1 MVTLREKLQLTEE
14 EKEALIEELAERMKD
29 IVYMN
34 ARQRAEE
41 AINQLLNM
49 NVDPSESVW
58 IYYKFQFSINEIMGI
73 IGRLRRHKKTKQSQV
88 K

>member
-1 MVTLREKLQLTEE
+1 MVVLQDKLQLTEE

-34 ARQRAEE
+34 AWQRAEE
-41 AINQLLNM
+41 AINAILNM
-49 NVDPSESVW
+49 DVDPSESVW
-58 IYYKFQFSINEIMGI
+58 IDYKFQLSINEII
-73 IGRLRRHKKTKQSQV
+73 EFVGRLRRRKKTKRSRV